1 VKNERRNP
9 WRVGLAARW
18 RRRRNRQK
26 PTRFCSLSL
35 SLSPLFVF
43 SLSRKRG
50 GKRKEGRV

>member
-9 WRVGLAARW
+9 WRVGLVARW
-18 RRRRNRQK
+18 RRRNRQK

-35 SLSPLFVF
+35 SLSSLFVF

-50 GKRKEGRV
+50 GKRKGGRV